1 MNSLNLHTPEEEMGR
16 AAQGYKNWGEVVVG
30 HDLSGDEDG
39 PCRKGRV
46 GGERVSQFKSF
57 VKKTSDWIRIEH
69 GFSKALIRIHLILI
83 RKTVKKYVC

>member
-46 GGERVSQFKSF
+46 GGEPV
-57 VKKTSDWIRIEH
+57 
-69 GFSKALIRIHLILI
+69 
-83 RKTVKKYVC
+83 